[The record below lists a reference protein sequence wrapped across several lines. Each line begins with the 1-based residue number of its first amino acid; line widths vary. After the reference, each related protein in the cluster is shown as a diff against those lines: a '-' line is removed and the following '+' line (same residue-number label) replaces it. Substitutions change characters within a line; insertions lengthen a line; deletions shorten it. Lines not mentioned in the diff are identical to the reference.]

1 VTNNRST
8 SPSGLGGLALRA
20 SAGRPGLALRASA
33 ARSVSVA
40 ATPPGNPSPGNPSP
54 GNPSPGNPGQVR
66 NQGRP
71 LVLPSASAH
80 ELFSGGG
87 ERGLKSTGALTAA
100 GKKSRAE
107 DQGNRAGGPRFRA
120 ARGLRAPE
128 RKATAELIRPAVVR
142 FASVSRLGL
151 VVGLVGLVGLGG
163 ACAHKAP
170 PPGTTV
176 GNPIAPV
183 ALPKTNPEA
192 QAAFDEGVRI
202 MRTGRKHYKDARDP
216 LTRATR
222 LDGRLF
228 EAWHDLGVVETA
240 LGNFEVAAD
249 DFKRAL
255 DIQPGARQTV
265 LAYGES
271 LRRSKNGKKAGEV
284 YARWLTSD
292 PNDFEMRARYSQVLR
307 EAGEQGSTTLDESL
321 EQARLLLTEA
331 GGDVSHTVI
340 AYNALALTYY
350 KMGKFELA
358 ETALHKAS
366 DLDPKSAFVWN
377 NLGLVAFERG
387 HDQEAFLDFQ
397 KASELDPKYVQAR
410 LNKAVVYLDCGDY
423 KKARVELDKAVEID
437 PNDAES
443 QVALG
448 VASRGDGKF
457 DQARKAYERALDI
470 EPDYPPALYDLGVLY
485 MDFDKVPAKAKELLT
500 QYLQAAG
507 KDDAR
512 RPDAEARLKELK

>member
-1 VTNNRST
+1 MTKSASS
-8 SPSGLGGLALRA
+8 SPTRL
-20 SAGRPGLALRASA
+20 
-33 ARSVSVA
+33 
-40 ATPPGNPSPGNPSP
+40 NPDH
-54 GNPSPGNPGQVR
+54 VR

-71 LVLPSASAH
+71 PVSPP
-80 ELFSGGG
+80 
-87 ERGLKSTGALTAA
+87 A
-100 GKKSRAE
+100 GKKSGAEERAV
-107 DQGNRAGGPRFRA
+107 RAGGARFRTDGGSPA
-120 ARGLRAPE
+120 PAPGIARGIARTVALA
-128 RKATAELIRPAVVR
+128 AM
-142 FASVSRLGL
+142 LGGFG
-151 VVGLVGLVGLGG
+151 VG
-163 ACAHKAP
+163 ACAHRTP
-170 PPGTTV
+170 PPGAV
-176 GNPIAPV
+176 AASPIAPV

-202 MRTGRKHYKDARDP
+202 MRMGRKHYKDAREP
-216 LTRATR
+216 LTRATK
-222 LDGRLF
+222 LDARLF

-240 LGNFEVAAD
+240 LGNFDAAVD
-249 DFKRAL
+249 DFKQAL
-255 DIQPGARQTV
+255 DIQPGARKTV

-284 YARWLTSD
+284 YARWLNSD

-307 EAGEQGSTTLDESL
+307 ETGDMGSSTLDESL
-321 EQARLLLTEA
+321 EQARLLLSEAGEA

-358 ETALHKAS
+358 ETALHKAA

-423 KKARVELDKAVEID
+423 KRARADLEKATEID

-448 VASRGDGKF
+448 VAARGDGKF
-457 DQARKAYERALDI
+457 DEARRAYERALDI
-470 EPDYPPALYDLGVLY
+470 EPDYPPALYDLAVLY
-485 MDFDKVPAKAKELLT
+485 MDFDKDPAKAKDFLT
-500 QYLQAAG
+500 QYLQAVG
-507 KDDAR
+507 KDDGR
-512 RPDAEARLKELK
+512 RADVEMRLKELK

>member
-1 VTNNRST
+1 VINKSSYRHAAPLN
-8 SPSGLGGLALRA
+8 SPSVNRGH
-20 SAGRPGLALRASA
+20 
-33 ARSVSVA
+33 
-40 ATPPGNPSPGNPSP
+40 
-54 GNPSPGNPGQVR
+54 VR

-71 LVLPSASAH
+71 LVLPSASAP
-80 ELFSGGG
+80 
-87 ERGLKSTGALTAA
+87 
-100 GKKSRAE
+100 E
-107 DQGNRAGGPRFRA
+107 DQTNRAGGARFRA
-120 ARGLRAPE
+120 ARGSRV
-128 RKATAELIRPAVVR
+128 AELIPLRSTAMAFMAVL
-142 FASVSRLGL
+142 SCLGG
-151 VVGLVGLVGLGG
+151 VG

-170 PPGTTV
+170 PPGTTAV
-176 GNPIAPV
+176 NPIAPV
-183 ALPKTNPEA
+183 ALPKTSPEA

-202 MRTGRKHYKDARDP
+202 MRTGRKHYKDAREP

-240 LGNFEVAAD
+240 LGNFEAATD
-249 DFKRAL
+249 DFKHAL
-255 DIQPGARQTV
+255 DVQPGARQTV

-271 LRRSKNGKKAGEV
+271 LRRSKNGKGGKKAGEV

-358 ETALHKAS
+358 ESALHKAS

-423 KKARVELDKAVEID
+423 KKARADLEKAVEID

-485 MDFDKVPAKAKELLT
+485 MDFDKVPAKAKDLLT
-500 QYLQAAG
+500 QYLQAVG

-512 RPDAEARLKELK
+512 RADAEARLKELK

>member
-1 VTNNRST
+1 MGTLGGFPYPPATGSSEQSSLSPTRST
-8 SPSGLGGLALRA
+8 RLVLLALA
-20 SAGRPGLALRASA
+20 AL
-33 ARSVSVA
+33 
-40 ATPPGNPSPGNPSP
+40 
-54 GNPSPGNPGQVR
+54 
-66 NQGRP
+66 
-71 LVLPSASAH
+71 
-80 ELFSGGG
+80 F
-87 ERGLKSTGALTAA
+87 
-100 GKKSRAE
+100 
-107 DQGNRAGGPRFRA
+107 
-120 ARGLRAPE
+120 
-128 RKATAELIRPAVVR
+128 AV
-142 FASVSRLGL
+142 G
-151 VVGLVGLVGLGG
+151 
-163 ACAHKAP
+163 CAHKAP
-170 PPGTTV
+170 PPGGV
-176 GNPIAPV
+176 AVNPIAPV
-183 ALPKTNPEA
+183 SLPKTSPEA
-192 QAAFDEGVRI
+192 HAAFDEGVRV

-216 LTRATR
+216 LTRATQ

-240 LGNFEVAAD
+240 LGNFDAAVD

-255 DIQPGARQTV
+255 DIQPGARLTV

-271 LRRSKNGKKAGEV
+271 LRRAHNGKKAAEV
-284 YARWLTSD
+284 YARWLNSD
-292 PNDFEMRARYSQVLR
+292 PNDFDMRARYSQVLR
-307 EAGEQGSTTLDESL
+307 EAGPDSLNESL
-321 EQARLLLTEA
+321 EQARLLVAE
-331 GGDVSHTVI
+331 GGENVAHTVI
-340 AYNALALTYY
+340 AYNALGLTYY

-358 ETALHKAS
+358 ETALHKAA

-387 HDQEAFLDFQ
+387 HDQEAFLDYQ

-423 KKARVELDKAVEID
+423 RKARAELDKAVEID

-485 MDFDKVPAKAKELLT
+485 MDFDKVPAKAKDLLT
-500 QYLQAAG
+500 QYLQAVG

-512 RPDAEARLKELK
+512 RADVEARLKELK

>member
-1 VTNNRST
+1 M
-8 SPSGLGGLALRA
+8 
-20 SAGRPGLALRASA
+20 
-33 ARSVSVA
+33 
-40 ATPPGNPSPGNPSP
+40 
-54 GNPSPGNPGQVR
+54 
-66 NQGRP
+66 
-71 LVLPSASAH
+71 
-80 ELFSGGG
+80 
-87 ERGLKSTGALTAA
+87 
-100 GKKSRAE
+100 
-107 DQGNRAGGPRFRA
+107 NRAGGVRFRA
-120 ARGLRAPE
+120 ERGSRAGE
-128 RKATAELIRPAVVR
+128 CLLTVGAALMVAAV
-142 FASVSRLGL
+142 LG
-151 VVGLVGLVGLGG
+151 VG

-170 PPGTTV
+170 PPGGAAV
-176 GNPIAPV
+176 NPIAPV

-202 MRTGRKHYKDARDP
+202 MRTGRKHYKDAREP

-240 LGNFEVAAD
+240 LGNFDVAAD

-423 KKARVELDKAVEID
+423 KRARSELEKAVEID

-448 VASRGDGKF
+448 VASRGEGKF
-457 DQARKAYERALDI
+457 DRARKAYERALDI

-485 MDFDKVPAKAKELLT
+485 MDFDKDPAKAKDLLT
-500 QYLQAAG
+500 QYLQAVG
-507 KDDAR
+507 KDDTR
-512 RPDAEARLKELK
+512 RHDVEARLKELK

>member
-1 VTNNRST
+1 MT
-8 SPSGLGGLALRA
+8 SKLGTLGGFPNPPATGSSERSSLSPTRSRRLASLALA
-20 SAGRPGLALRASA
+20 AL
-33 ARSVSVA
+33 V
-40 ATPPGNPSPGNPSP
+40 
-54 GNPSPGNPGQVR
+54 
-66 NQGRP
+66 
-71 LVLPSASAH
+71 
-80 ELFSGGG
+80 
-87 ERGLKSTGALTAA
+87 
-100 GKKSRAE
+100 
-107 DQGNRAGGPRFRA
+107 
-120 ARGLRAPE
+120 
-128 RKATAELIRPAVVR
+128 
-142 FASVSRLGL
+142 
-151 VVGLVGLVGLGG
+151 G

-170 PPGTTV
+170 PPGSA
-176 GNPIAPV
+176 GASPIAPV
-183 ALPKTNPEA
+183 ALPKTSPEA
-192 QAAFDEGVRI
+192 QAAFDEGVRT
-202 MRTGRKHYKDARDP
+202 MRMGRKHYKDAREP
-216 LTRATR
+216 LSRATR
-222 LDGRLF
+222 LDGRLY
-228 EAWHDLGVVETA
+228 EAWHDLGVVETT
-240 LGNFEVAAD
+240 LGNFDTAVD

-271 LRRSKNGKKAGEV
+271 LRRSKNRKKAGNV
-284 YARWLTSD
+284 YARWLNSD

-307 EAGEQGSTTLDESL
+307 EAGNDSLDESL

-358 ETALHKAS
+358 ETALHKAAE
-366 DLDPKSAFVWN
+366 LDPKSAFVWN

-423 KKARVELDKAVEID
+423 KRARADLEKATEID

-457 DQARKAYERALDI
+457 DQARRAYERALDI

-485 MDFDKVPAKAKELLT
+485 MDFDKDPAKAKNFLG
-500 QYLQAAG
+500 QYLQAVG
-507 KDDAR
+507 KDDPR
-512 RPDAEARLKELK
+512 RAEAEARLKELK

>member
-1 VTNNRST
+1 MT
-8 SPSGLGGLALRA
+8 SSARRLVALALGA
-20 SAGRPGLALRASA
+20 ALAGCAHRTPAPGA
-33 ARSVSVA
+33 VA
-40 ATPPGNPSPGNPSP
+40 AS
-54 GNPSPGNPGQVR
+54 
-66 NQGRP
+66 
-71 LVLPSASAH
+71 
-80 ELFSGGG
+80 
-87 ERGLKSTGALTAA
+87 
-100 GKKSRAE
+100 
-107 DQGNRAGGPRFRA
+107 
-120 ARGLRAPE
+120 
-128 RKATAELIRPAVVR
+128 
-142 FASVSRLGL
+142 
-151 VVGLVGLVGLGG
+151 
-163 ACAHKAP
+163 
-170 PPGTTV
+170 
-176 GNPIAPV
+176 PIAPV
-183 ALPKTNPEA
+183 ALPKTSPEA
-192 QAAFDEGVRI
+192 QAAFDEGVRT
-202 MRTGRKHYKDARDP
+202 MHAGRKHYKEA
-216 LTRATR
+216 LAAFQRATQ
-222 LDGRLF
+222 LDGRLY
-228 EAWHDLGVVETA
+228 EAWHDMGVMETA
-240 LGNFEVAAD
+240 LGNFDAAVD

-255 DIQPGARQTV
+255 DIQPGARATV

-284 YARWLTSD
+284 YARWLNSD

-307 EAGEQGSTTLDESL
+307 EAGEAGSSTLDESL

-358 ETALHKAS
+358 ETALHKAA

-423 KKARVELDKAVEID
+423 KRARAELEKATEID

-448 VASRGDGKF
+448 VASRGDGKL

-485 MDFDKVPAKAKELLT
+485 MDFDKDPAKAKDFLT
-500 QYLQAAG
+500 QYLQAVG
-507 KDDAR
+507 KDDGR
-512 RPDAEARLKELK
+512 RADAEARLKELK

>member
-1 VTNNRST
+1 MTSDPRHRLLFGRPEARFEISVDVNRSH
-8 SPSGLGGLALRA
+8 
-20 SAGRPGLALRASA
+20 
-33 ARSVSVA
+33 
-40 ATPPGNPSPGNPSP
+40 
-54 GNPSPGNPGQVR
+54 VR

-71 LVLPSASAH
+71 LAPPPASAH
-80 ELFSGGG
+80 ELFSGGE
-87 ERGLKSTGALTAA
+87 ERNLESTAALLAA

-107 DQGNRAGGPRFRA
+107 DRAGRAGDARFRTD
-120 ARGLRAPE
+120 GGSPAPE
-128 RKATAELIRPAVVR
+128 NAPENAPKHFGLAGAIMLAVA
-142 FASVSRLGL
+142 AS
-151 VVGLVGLVGLGG
+151 LGG
-163 ACAHKAP
+163 VGAGGCAHKAP
-170 PPGTTV
+170 APGTAAAS
-176 GNPIAPV
+176 PIAPV

-202 MRTGRKHYKDARDP
+202 MRLGRKHYKDAREP
-216 LTRATR
+216 LTRATK

-228 EAWHDLGVVETA
+228 EAWHDLGVVETT
-240 LGNFEVAAD
+240 LGNFDAAVD

-255 DIQPGARQTV
+255 DIQPGARKTV

-271 LRRSKNGKKAGEV
+271 LRRAKNGKKAGEV
-284 YARWLTSD
+284 YARWLNSD

-307 EAGEQGSTTLDESL
+307 ETGDTGSSTLDESL

-331 GGDVSHTVI
+331 GGDVSHTVV

-358 ETALHKAS
+358 ETALHKAA
-366 DLDPKSAFVWN
+366 DLDAKSAFVWN

-423 KKARVELDKAVEID
+423 KRARADLEKATEID

-448 VASRGDGKF
+448 VAARGDGKF
-457 DQARKAYERALDI
+457 DEARKAYERALDL
-470 EPDYPPALYDLGVLY
+470 EPAYPPALYDLGVLY
-485 MDFDKVPAKAKELLT
+485 MDFDKDPAKARDFLT
-500 QYLQAAG
+500 QYLQAVG
-507 KDDAR
+507 KDDGR
-512 RPDAEARLKELK
+512 RADVELRLKELK

>member
-1 VTNNRST
+1 VISSR
-8 SPSGLGGLALRA
+8 PSWRGLALRA
-20 SAGRPGLALRASA
+20 SDPRQIRPSWRGLALRASDPRQIRLP
-33 ARSVSVA
+33 ARTQTLV
-40 ATPPGNPSPGNPSP
+40 GLNPV
-54 GNPSPGNPGQVR
+54 NPGHVR

-71 LVLPSASAH
+71 LVLPPASAH
-80 ELFSGGG
+80 ELFSGGE
-87 ERGLKSTGALTAA
+87 ERDLTSTAALLAA

-107 DQGNRAGGPRFRA
+107 DRAVRAGDARFRTEGGSPA
-120 ARGLRAPE
+120 QAN
-128 RKATAELIRPAVVR
+128 ATR
-142 FASVSRLGL
+142 RLGL
-151 VVGLVGLVGLGG
+151 AGAMVAALAIVLAVFGG
-163 ACAHKAP
+163 GCAHKAP
-170 PPGTTV
+170 APGTAAAS
-176 GNPIAPV
+176 PIAPV

-202 MRTGRKHYKDARDP
+202 MRMGRKHYKDAREP
-216 LTRATR
+216 LSRATK

-228 EAWHDLGVVETA
+228 EAWHDLGVVETT
-240 LGNFEVAAD
+240 LGNFDAAVD
-249 DFKRAL
+249 DFKQAL
-255 DIQPGARQTV
+255 DIQPGARKTV

-284 YARWLTSD
+284 YARWLNSD

-307 EAGEQGSTTLDESL
+307 ETGDMGSSTLDEAL

-358 ETALHKAS
+358 ETALHKAA

-423 KKARVELDKAVEID
+423 KRARADLEKATEID

-448 VASRGDGKF
+448 VGGGGEGEADEK
-457 DQARKAYERALDI
+457 
-470 EPDYPPALYDLGVLY
+470 
-485 MDFDKVPAKAKELLT
+485 
-500 QYLQAAG
+500 
-507 KDDAR
+507 R
-512 RPDAEARLKELK
+512 RN

>member
-1 VTNNRST
+1 M
-8 SPSGLGGLALRA
+8 LALA
-20 SAGRPGLALRASA
+20 TTAG
-33 ARSVSVA
+33 
-40 ATPPGNPSPGNPSP
+40 
-54 GNPSPGNPGQVR
+54 
-66 NQGRP
+66 
-71 LVLPSASAH
+71 
-80 ELFSGGG
+80 
-87 ERGLKSTGALTAA
+87 
-100 GKKSRAE
+100 
-107 DQGNRAGGPRFRA
+107 
-120 ARGLRAPE
+120 
-128 RKATAELIRPAVVR
+128 
-142 FASVSRLGL
+142 
-151 VVGLVGLVGLGG
+151 
-163 ACAHKAP
+163 CAHKAP
-170 PPGTTV
+170 PPGATAA
-176 GNPIAPV
+176 NPIAPV
-183 ALPKTNPEA
+183 ALPKTSPEA

-240 LGNFEVAAD
+240 LGNFEAAVD
-249 DFKRAL
+249 DFKKAL

-271 LRRSKNGKKAGEV
+271 LRRAHNGKKAGEI
-284 YARWLTSD
+284 YSRWLTSD

-307 EAGEQGSTTLDESL
+307 EAGEPGSSTLDESL

-340 AYNALALTYY
+340 AYNALSLTYY

-358 ETALHKAS
+358 ETALHKAA

-423 KKARVELDKAVEID
+423 KRARSDLEKAVEID

-457 DQARKAYERALDI
+457 DESRKAYERALDI

-485 MDFDKVPAKAKELLT
+485 MDFDKDPAKAKDFLN
-500 QYLQAAG
+500 QYLQAVD
-507 KDDAR
+507 KSDSR
-512 RPDAEARLKELK
+512 RPDVEARLKELK